1 MTNKEERP
9 NPPVENAAEDDD
21 EPDEWEKRINRTGCA
36 DEQMTLNDCVY
47 QKKDWRSCQK
57 EPSANAG
64 NSRATTSARR
74 RRMLRTRVTWPA
86 TIPSVYSTDFQL
98 K

>member
-1 MTNKEERP
+1 MTNKEERQ

-57 EPSANAG
+57 EMEAFRECWKQQG
-64 NSRATTSARR
+64 NDQ
-74 RRMLRTRVTWPA
+74 RTQTQDA
-86 TIPSVYSTDFQL
+86 
-98 K
+98 